1 MGSLGILAAGPRL
14 RMPFIAER
22 GGVVLRMEVYL
33 GIQSL
38 RILMADLR
46 GILRG

>member
-1 MGSLGILAAGPRL
+1 VGSLGILAAGPRL

-22 GGVVLRMEVYL
+22 GGVLHMAVYL